1 MPGLPTTLSEAG
13 VRGASMS
20 TRCALYVAAG
30 TPADVVIRLLNELVQ
45 VLKLPDV
52 EARLKGFGG
61 EASTSPAAQFAEL
74 NWQESERPITATF
87 AAVKPHCRG
96 CN

>member
-1 MPGLPTTLSEAG
+1 LPDLPTLSEAG

-20 TRCALYVAAG
+20 TRYALYVAAG
-30 TPADVVIRLLNELVQ
+30 TPADVVIRLQNELAR
-45 VLKLPDV
+45 VLKRLDV

-61 EASTSPAAQFAEL
+61 EVSTMTAAQFAEL
-74 NWQESERPITATF
+74 NRQESERPISATF